1 MALKIVREHK
11 GPAMTMREAF
21 ELTVQHEKCPDCG
34 CDRIGGG
41 MGTLE
46 VDTEIGYFKRTCHCG
61 WAVEIG
67 KPPV

>member
-1 MALKIVREHK
+1 MTVRK
-11 GPAMTMREAF
+11 AF
-21 ELTVQHEKCPDCG
+21 ELTVQYEKCPECG
-34 CDRIGGG
+34 CDQIGAG